1 MDILKNKDSL
11 TDSLINGWTVD
22 TDKCRDGQIDI
33 QTVSSTLAVKVND
46 NAKQFEELFCLKK
59 FCSVR
64 ICYAKSH
71 WSTLYMYFPF
81 CPFQDTNTI

>member
-46 NAKQFEELFCLKK
+46 NAKRFENCYTFKS
-59 FCSVR
+59 SV
-64 ICYAKSH
+64 H
-71 WSTLYMYFPF
+71 
-81 CPFQDTNTI
+81 

>member
-33 QTVSSTLAVKVND
+33 QTVSSTLAVKAND
-46 NAKQFEELFCLKK
+46 NAKGLKTVTPSK
-59 FCSVR
+59 VQC
-64 ICYAKSH
+64 IKDMLC
-71 WSTLYMYFPF
+71 
-81 CPFQDTNTI
+81 